1 MVRVVDMST
10 EKLSSDGLYSAFH
23 NRRHTLDKL
32 FAGLPCCGQ
41 LKEHEAK
48 RRSARAMGRQFRGC
62 TGTIESCRS
71 PKYLFQPNMDP
82 AFSRRTFK
90 IAFIMHNKRS
100 IGLSR
105 QDTLLASDPIWTKPP
120 CIPGLPTPI
129 PPRNEPLISTYI
141 VDIDSNALHSNLRSE
156 SLPQTPEPAEAASDV
171 QVMVA
176 VAPAVTF
183 VAPSGRLSL
192 GVSVLCT
199 LNRRILT
206 YCALCIAT
214 TCLL

>member
-1 MVRVVDMST
+1 M
-10 EKLSSDGLYSAFH
+10 
-23 NRRHTLDKL
+23 
-32 FAGLPCCGQ
+32 GQ
-41 LKEHEAK
+41 
-48 RRSARAMGRQFRGC
+48 QFRGC
-62 TGTIESCRS
+62 MGTIKSCRS

-82 AFSRRTFK
+82 VFSWHTFK
-90 IAFIMHNKRS
+90 VTFIMHNKQSVR
-100 IGLSR
+100 LSC

-129 PPRNEPLISTYI
+129 PPQNEPLISTYI

-176 VAPAVTF
+176 VALAVTS
-183 VAPSGRLSL
+183 VPPSSKLSL
-192 GVSVLCT
+192 EVSILCT
-199 LNRRILT
+199 LNHCILT
-206 YCALCIAT
+206 YYVLCTAA